1 MYESADIITYLH
13 NTYGQND
20 IELPGTLDN
29 SLLTTISLSIS
40 SLFRLG
46 KGSKFIE
53 NSYNTGTT
61 TTGTGAGTRPGAGAG
76 IGNKTPKPLIYWG
89 YEGSPFCKLVRER
102 LVEFEIPHLQRTCP
116 RGSEKRDELYRAQ
129 GRFQVYICI

>member
-20 IELPGTLDN
+20 IPLPSTLDK

-61 TTGTGAGTRPGAGAG
+61 TTGTG
-76 IGNKTPKPLIYWG
+76 IGSKTPKPLIYWG

-102 LVEFEIPHLQRTCP
+102 LVEYEIAHIQRTCP
-116 RGSEKRDELYRAQ
+116 RGSEKRDELYRAE
-129 GRFQVYICI
+129 GRFQVCV